1 MIRMKSIPRILTLAT
16 TILFSVVSQAQ
27 IIYVSI
33 EGGGD
38 GSSWE
43 RTTTLSKALNRA
55 RAGEQIWVRG
65 YENANEKQMYIPDS
79 KDGFKLK
86 SGVQLYGGFAGKE
99 TSIDER
105 ETLDFPYRL
114 KYRSILSGDI
124 AKNDTLDAVNLIFPG
139 NGTRDDNAT
148 HVLSIDMNPSSSS
161 GNNNSYPTVVN
172 GFTVTGG
179 HAAAAAMDPTETY
192 FVATTRTA
200 KIAISSKAPT
210 GPNVENRQ
218 PTATA
223 MPLPPLKP
231 SQGQKIWPMVQP
243 RNATARQTCSI

>member
-1 MIRMKSIPRILTLAT
+1 MIRIKNIPSVLMLAAT
-16 TILFSVVSQAQ
+16 MLAGIVSKAQ
-27 IIYVSI
+27 IIYVST
-33 EGGGD
+33 EGEGD
-38 GSSWE
+38 GTSWE
-43 RTTTLSKALNRA
+43 NTTTLTDALNRA
-55 RAGEQIWVRG
+55 TAGEQIWVRG

-86 SGVQLYGGFAGKE
+86 SGVQLYGGFAGTE

-172 GFTVTGG
+172 GFTVTG
-179 HAAAAAMDPTETY
+179 
-192 FVATTRTA
+192 
-200 KIAISSKAPT
+200 
-210 GPNVENRQ
+210 
-218 PTATA
+218 
-223 MPLPPLKP
+223 
-231 SQGQKIWPMVQP
+231 
-243 RNATARQTCSI
+243 

>member
-79 KDGFKLK
+79 KD
-86 SGVQLYGGFAGKE
+86 
-99 TSIDER
+99 
-105 ETLDFPYRL
+105 
-114 KYRSILSGDI
+114 
-124 AKNDTLDAVNLIFPG
+124 
-139 NGTRDDNAT
+139 
-148 HVLSIDMNPSSSS
+148 
-161 GNNNSYPTVVN
+161 
-172 GFTVTGG
+172 
-179 HAAAAAMDPTETY
+179 
-192 FVATTRTA
+192 
-200 KIAISSKAPT
+200 
-210 GPNVENRQ
+210 
-218 PTATA
+218 
-223 MPLPPLKP
+223 
-231 SQGQKIWPMVQP
+231 
-243 RNATARQTCSI
+243 

>member
-1 MIRMKSIPRILTLAT
+1 MIKMKSIPRILTLAT

-27 IIYVSI
+27 IYVSI
-33 EGGGD
+33 EGGGN

-43 RTTTLSKALNRA
+43 STITLSEALNRA

-86 SGVQLYGGFAGKE
+86 SGVRLYGGFAGTE

-179 HAAAAAMDPTETY
+179 HAAAADGKGGGIYIYGDNSKGGIFRIEQCFLTY
-192 FVATTRTA
+192 NYA
-200 KIAISSKAPT
+200 
-210 GPNVENRQ
+210 
-218 PTATA
+218 
-223 MPLPPLKP
+223 
-231 SQGQKIWPMVQP
+231 SQGGAVYVAEDVKDVNNNI
-243 RNATARQTCSI
+243 